1 MDKAKIIKI
10 LQKTTTD
17 NDHEALTAIR
27 LANKLLKGDD
37 LHWNEFFSLEGSG
50 NSNVFG
56 AQNDFLVSS
65 LKNKIRQLE
74 ERSAALYVNKDKKIT
89 SLERKVNELES
100 KVSHLQNKN
109 REKIKSPFIEEFSN
123 PFDRSPKNNISIK
136 DKIDISIDAMPYNAF
151 LHSINDFW
159 IRFGYLTPKQLKA
172 LDSIYTN
179 L

>member
-1 MDKAKIIKI
+1 MDIEKIIKI

-27 LANKLLKGDD
+27 LANRILKTGD
-37 LHWNEFFSLEGSG
+37 LHWKEFFSLEGSG
-50 NSNVFG
+50 NLNVFG
-56 AQNDFLVSS
+56 AQNDFLIFS

-74 ERSAALYVNKDKKIT
+74 ERSTIYANKDKKIT

-100 KVSHLQNKN
+100 KVNHLQNKN

-123 PFDRSPKNNISIK
+123 PFNTSPDNVSTKE
-136 DKIDISIDAMPYNAF
+136 KIDVSIDAMPYNAF
-151 LHSINDFW
+151 LHSISDFW
-159 IRFGYLTPKQLKA
+159 IKFGYLTPKQLKA
-172 LDSIYTN
+172 LNSIYAN